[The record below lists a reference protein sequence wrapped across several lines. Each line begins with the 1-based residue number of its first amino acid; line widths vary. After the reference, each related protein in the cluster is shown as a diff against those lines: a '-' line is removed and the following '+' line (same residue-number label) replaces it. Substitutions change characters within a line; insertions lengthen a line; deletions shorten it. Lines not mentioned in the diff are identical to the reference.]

1 MSDINIGRKLA
12 NRYEL
17 IETVGQGSMGRV
29 YLAEDS
35 LLGGVQVAVKFLSQT
50 LLNEKM
56 RERFVQEATTCAQLG
71 QKSIHVVRVTDYGV
85 SEDEIPYYVMEYLRG
100 NSLSKIINVTPLAVP
115 RFLGLARQISL
126 GLVAAHEGITLR
138 GKTFPIIHRDIKPSN
153 ILVIQD
159 PTLGELAKIL
169 DFGIAKLMQADSQQT
184 NCFMGTLAYASPEQ
198 MEGREL
204 DSRSD
209 IYSLGVMMFQMLTG
223 KMPIRADTHSFG
235 SWYKAHHSQTPQP
248 LSEVDPRLTVPKRL
262 ESLVMAC
269 LHKDVDQRPQ
279 DIKAVLDELAPL
291 EEKYGAGLRISHR
304 ISRTLS
310 KLPVTNKKSKAS
322 PGSDTTVFALTSW
335 PKDKPVAEIVFYQ
348 AFRTSEQVWPT
359 LWVMLPQQ
367 SIQADWI
374 RTPYNNFICTM
385 TPHPMALWLTV
396 VYTSTKGLRWL
407 PCYLDLKSPTGLELS
422 ELLARTGRYKILF
435 FALEDPQRCAH
446 VAEANIVVP
455 QCKLLKEWITIA
467 KPQRSVGSPQDSKA
481 ILKAELNGK
490 LKPKIAKLLESI
502 YPDATSEI
510 PRGASRQ

>member
-1 MSDINIGRKLA
+1 MPDNNIGRKLA

-29 YLAEDS
+29 YLAEDG

-100 NSLSKIINVTPLAVP
+100 NSLSKLINLNPLAVP

-126 GLVAAHEGITLR
+126 GLVAAHEGIILR

-153 ILVIQD
+153 ILVTQD

-235 SWYKAHHSQTPQP
+235 SWYKAHHSQTPKR
-248 LSEVDPRLTVPKRL
+248 LSQIDPRATIPKRL

-269 LHKDVDQRPQ
+269 LAKDADQRPQ
-279 DIKAVLDELAPL
+279 SIKAVLDELAPL

-304 ISRTLS
+304 INKTLS
-310 KLPVTNKKSKAS
+310 ELPITKKSSSKNSAEATIFS
-322 PGSDTTVFALTSW
+322 LASW
-335 PKDKPVAEIVFYQ
+335 PKDKPIAEIVFYQ
-348 AFRTSEQVWPT
+348 PFRTSEQVWPT
-359 LWVMLPQQ
+359 LWVMLPQRAIQ
-367 SIQADWI
+367 SELI
-374 RTPYNNFICTM
+374 RAPYNNFICTM
-385 TPHPMALWLTV
+385 SPHPMVLWLTV

-407 PCYLDLKSPTGLELS
+407 PCYLDLKSPSGPEMTG
-422 ELLARTGRYKILF
+422 LLARTGRYKILF
-435 FALEDPQRCAH
+435 FALEEPRRCAH
-446 VAEANIVVP
+446 VAEASIVIP
-455 QCKLLKEWITIA
+455 QCKLLKEWMTIA
-467 KPQRSVGSPQDSKA
+467 QPQRSVGNPQDSKA
-481 ILKAELNGK
+481 ILKTELNDK

-502 YPDATSEI
+502 YPDVTSGI
-510 PRGASRQ
+510 AKGLPGH